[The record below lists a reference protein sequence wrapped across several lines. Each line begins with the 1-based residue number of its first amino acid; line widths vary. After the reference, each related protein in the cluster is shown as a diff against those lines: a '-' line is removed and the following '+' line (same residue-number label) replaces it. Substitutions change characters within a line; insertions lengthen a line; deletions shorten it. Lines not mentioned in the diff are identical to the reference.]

1 MLKQEL
7 LLLGVF
13 KNNEYLDQ
21 YVTLIK
27 QNKDTK
33 KEKFITEQHHIIPRV
48 YYKYTGQDIDNSA
61 QNLVHLK

>member
-27 QNKDTK
+27 QNK
-33 KEKFITEQHHIIPRV
+33 FIKDFVRNNTL
-48 YYKYTGQDIDNSA
+48 YKI
-61 QNLVHLK
+61 